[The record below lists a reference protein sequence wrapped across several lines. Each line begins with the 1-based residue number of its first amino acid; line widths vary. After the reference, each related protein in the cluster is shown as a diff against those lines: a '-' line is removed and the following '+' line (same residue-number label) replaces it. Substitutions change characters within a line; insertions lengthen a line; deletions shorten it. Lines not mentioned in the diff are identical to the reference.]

1 MLRKEIIKEYVA
13 SLKEDGELD
22 YIFPLLL
29 ERMGYRIL
37 STPKQSKGQS
47 QYGRDVVAV
56 KKANGQ
62 PTLFLF
68 ELKGFRAHDINDR
81 NLNEKDG
88 FIESL
93 RASKYTQY
101 EDASIPNLDQ
111 YPRRYVF
118 VHNGTVDENTK
129 PTLKGFVKQE
139 FPDGNFERWDIYILT
154 DLFSKYLFEETLLAD
169 EDSYRLLKRALVLLD
184 SEGNDYSD
192 IVRLVN
198 LQVTKIE
205 SKKTSRRTETNFFAT
220 IRLIGALVYYYSIQA
235 DNLYPAKYCMD
246 TIVLKT
252 WAWILRNKLEKNKK
266 ILDLFR
272 PLVTMQLQVYEAYL
286 NKILDVAG
294 FKEGFYS
301 FQPSDTEY
309 IFYPLRCYDFL
320 GDLMYY
326 FYAIETYGINNEG
339 IESHKTVVRD
349 IIMNNAGFKMP
360 LLDTHSIPIQL
371 VFLYLMH
378 KPNKEDGTC
387 MTSFV
392 YETVANLIK
401 QYQSKKMWPE
411 LTGNRMALAKS
422 LYKKSD
428 DYCCDS
434 SLLIVVMFE
443 MISYMGLE
451 RLYTRFR
458 EVVEE
463 SEVNLQIAF
472 PIQDEYD
479 IEQCLFEHRLYEEM
493 SVQTDVKLPKTM
505 EEFRSTYKKAY
516 NSIQY
521 RTDSAGFS
529 YLKILAHIY
538 YQTDLFPDF
547 LGRAY
552 CKNLETIEKDNK

>member
-13 SLKEDGELD
+13 SLKEDGELE

-29 ERMGYRIL
+29 ERMGYKIL

-47 QYGRDVVAV
+47 QYGRDVVAIRNQ
-56 KKANGQ
+56 NGQ
-62 PTLFLF
+62 NTLCLF

-93 RASKYTQY
+93 RASKYTEY
-101 EDASIPNLDQ
+101 KDASIPDLDK
-111 YPRRYVF
+111 YPRRYFF
-118 VHNGTVDENTK
+118 VHNGMLDENTR
-129 PTLKGFVKQE
+129 PTLEGFVKQE
-139 FPDGNFERWDIYILT
+139 FPDGNFERWHINILT
-154 DLFSKYLFEETLLAD
+154 DLFSKYLFEETLLTD

-192 IVRLVN
+192 IVQLVN
-198 LQVTKIE
+198 LQITKIE
-205 SKKTSRRTETNFFAT
+205 SKKTSKRNETNFFAT
-220 IRLIGALVYYYSIQA
+220 IRLIGALFYHYSIQA

-246 TIVLKT
+246 TILLKT
-252 WAWILRNKLEKNKK
+252 WAWILRNKLEKNKR
-266 ILDLFR
+266 ILALFR
-272 PLVTMQLQVYEAYL
+272 PLVTQQLQVYEAYL

-294 FKEGFYS
+294 FKEGFYL

-309 IFYPLRCYDFL
+309 IFYPLRCFDFL

-326 FYAIETYGINNEG
+326 FYAIETFGVNIEG
-339 IESHKTVVRD
+339 VENHKAVVRD
-349 IIMNNAGFKMP
+349 TIMNNAGFKMP

-378 KPNKEDGTC
+378 KNDKEDGAC
-387 MTSFV
+387 MISFV
-392 YETVANLIK
+392 YEIVANLIK
-401 QYQSKKMWPE
+401 RYQSKKMWPE

-428 DYCCDS
+428 DYCCES
-434 SLLIVVMFE
+434 SLLVVVMFE
-443 MISYMGLE
+443 LMSYMGLE
-451 RLYTRFR
+451 QLYTRFK

-463 SEVNLQIAF
+463 SKVNLQIAF

-479 IEQCLFEHRLYEEM
+479 IEQELFEHRLYEEM
-493 SVQTDVKLPKTM
+493 SVQTDVKLPDTLEK
-505 EEFRSTYKKAY
+505 FRSTYNKAY
-516 NSIQY
+516 NSIRY
-521 RTDSAGFS
+521 RTDAVGFH
-529 YLKILAHIY
+529 YLRILAHVY

-547 LGRAY
+547 LGRVY
-552 CKNLETIEKDNK
+552 CKEI